1 MAKKSFLDLSGSQPA
16 KDTALQE
23 TVQYPVEDY
32 KLVQPSEDHRAQ
44 DSALTV
50 RPGRAED
57 LKVHLHDIFWFK
69 VV

>member
-57 LKVHLHDIFWFK
+57 LKVHLHELFWSK
-69 VV
+69 IV